1 VLLCGAE
8 FQAKFTAETR
18 VDAAGQRMSDTQ
30 TASGLKKFLADN
42 VSELRGM
49 ENTKYNDGGING
61 AQDFTFIVFDTSG
74 YAATD

>member
-1 VLLCGAE
+1 
-8 FQAKFTAETR
+8 
-18 VDAAGQRMSDTQ
+18 MSDTQ